1 METNSS
7 LFNID
12 HNSPYPINIQIREQI
27 KWLIGKGLLK
37 PGESLPSTNL
47 LANQLSINRNT
58 IQSVYT
64 HLKDEG
70 LLQIQKGRGTH
81 VAEELAIEKFKASS
95 PHLQFAEQFMK
106 DAADL
111 GYDVEQVLLSAYAY
125 IKLFGQPME
134 RKSRYLFVECKVS
147 ACVFYLDEI
156 KKMTDAEIVT
166 IDVSST
172 SVKELNEEIG
182 LADIVVTR
190 ADLYD
195 KVKSFSKDDQK
206 TIISVG
212 STKDVSLLLKM
223 LRH

>member
-1 METNSS
+1 METDSS
-7 LFNID
+7 IFNID

-27 KWLIGKGLLK
+27 KWLIGKGLLN
-37 PGESLPSTNL
+37 PGESLPSTNQ

-58 IQSVYT
+58 IQAVYT
-64 HLKDEG
+64 QLKDEG
-70 LLQIQKGRGTH
+70 LLLIQKGRGTH
-81 VAEELAIEKFKASS
+81 VADEKAIEKFKASN
-95 PHLQFAEQFMK
+95 PHLPFAEQSMK

-125 IKLFGQPME
+125 IKLFGQPMVK
-134 RKSRYLFVECKVS
+134 RSRYLFVECKIS

-156 KKMTDAEIVT
+156 KKMTDAEIIS
-166 IDVSST
+166 IDVNST
-172 SVKELNEEIG
+172 SVEELNEEINR
-182 LADIVVTR
+182 ADIVVTR

-195 KVKSFSKDDQK
+195 KVKGFSQDDHK